1 MGGRLCMERGFVEKI
16 SDIMYTYYVDNI
28 NYLGSEKW
36 QTNLH
41 IFAVVLLMQKKSIMY
56 AIFVA

>member
-28 NYLGSEKW
+28 NYLGSENGR
-36 QTNLH
+36 QTYTSL
-41 IFAVVLLMQKKSIMY
+41 Q
-56 AIFVA
+56 

>member
-1 MGGRLCMERGFVEKI
+1 
-16 SDIMYTYYVDNI
+16 MYTYYVDNI

-56 AIFVA
+56 AIFVAQYI